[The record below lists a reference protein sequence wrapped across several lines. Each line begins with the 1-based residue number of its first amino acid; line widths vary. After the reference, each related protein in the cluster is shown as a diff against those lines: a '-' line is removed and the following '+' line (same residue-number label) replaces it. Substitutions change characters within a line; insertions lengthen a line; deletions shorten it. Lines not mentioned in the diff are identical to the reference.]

1 MVLTI
6 GPGKVSGVT
15 GSEAAEAVEQAAVVT
30 ADAVGSA
37 PSVTSVTSD
46 TSAPVAGPGRGGGY
60 QPMIRDMPQGE
71 RPRERLRDYGPK
83 LLSNTE
89 LIAILLRTGIQG
101 ENVLAMSNR
110 LLTHFKGLDGLG
122 RSTFAEL
129 CAERGLS
136 EAKTCQLMAALELGR
151 RFISLAPHDRAVINS
166 PQDVANLLQAE
177 MAALEQEHLRV
188 LLLNTKN
195 QVLRTEEV
203 YVGNVNSSISPAGG
217 GIPPGGAGQCAVHHH
232 RTQSPLRRPDAQPG
246 GCEHHPGVGRG
257 RQAVEHRTAGPSG
270 NRQRRPIRKPQ
281 REKAGLRLGK
291 IRLGHCIWAA
301 KVPGN
306 RPFRRKQEPKTLWA
320 EVPAF
325 AGTTGRD
332 KHPNHGLIQRFH
344 RSIDQ
349 YTGETPHRGDAP
361 TLTLPRREREL
372 LKDPVQLDPQLD
384 S

>member
-6 GPGKVSGVT
+6 EPGKVSGVA
-15 GSEAAEAVEQAAVVT
+15 GCEAVAGVEQEAVVT

-37 PSVTSVTSD
+37 PLVTSFTSDTSVTSD
-46 TSAPVAGPGRGGGY
+46 TSAPVAGPGRGGSY

-151 RFISLAPHDRAVINS
+151 RFISLAPQDRAVINS

-203 YVGNVNSSISPAGG
+203 YVGNVNSSIVRPAEVFR
-217 GIPPGGAGQCAVHHH
+217 PAVRDNAPSIIIVHNH
-232 RTQSPLRRPDAQPG
+232 
-246 GCEHHPGVGRG
+246 
-257 RQAVEHRTAGPSG
+257 PSG
-270 NRQRRPIRKPQ
+270 DP
-281 REKAGLRLGK
+281 
-291 IRLGHCIWAA
+291 
-301 KVPGN
+301 
-306 RPFRRKQEPKTLWA
+306 
-320 EVPAF
+320 
-325 AGTTGRD
+325 
-332 KHPNHGLIQRFH
+332 
-344 RSIDQ
+344 
-349 YTGETPHRGDAP
+349 TPSPEDVNI
-361 TLTLPRREREL
+361 TREL
-372 LKDPVQLDPQLD
+372 VAAGKLLSIELLDHLVIG
-384 S
+384 SGGRYVSLNEKKLGFG

>member
-151 RFISLAPHDRAVINS
+151 RFISLAPQDRAVINS

-203 YVGNVNSSISPAGG
+203 YVGNVNSSIVRPAEVFR
-217 GIPPGGAGQCAVHHH
+217 PAVRDNAPSIIIVHNH
-232 RTQSPLRRPDAQPG
+232 
-246 GCEHHPGVGRG
+246 
-257 RQAVEHRTAGPSG
+257 PSG
-270 NRQRRPIRKPQ
+270 DP
-281 REKAGLRLGK
+281 
-291 IRLGHCIWAA
+291 
-301 KVPGN
+301 
-306 RPFRRKQEPKTLWA
+306 
-320 EVPAF
+320 
-325 AGTTGRD
+325 
-332 KHPNHGLIQRFH
+332 
-344 RSIDQ
+344 
-349 YTGETPHRGDAP
+349 TPSPEDVNI
-361 TLTLPRREREL
+361 TREL
-372 LKDPVQLDPQLD
+372 VAVGKLLSIELLDHLVIG
-384 S
+384 SGGRYVSLNEKKLGFG

>member
-6 GPGKVSGVT
+6 GPRKVSGVT

-37 PSVTSVTSD
+37 PSVTSFTSD
-46 TSAPVAGPGRGGGY
+46 KSVPVAGPGRGGSY

-151 RFISLAPHDRAVINS
+151 RFISLAPQDRAVINS

-177 MAALEQEHLRV
+177 MSALEQEHLRV

-195 QVLRTEEV
+195 QVLNTVEV
-203 YVGNVNSSISPAGG
+203 YVGNVNSSIVRPSEVFRPAVRDNAPS
-217 GIPPGGAGQCAVHHH
+217 IIIVHNH
-232 RTQSPLRRPDAQPG
+232 
-246 GCEHHPGVGRG
+246 
-257 RQAVEHRTAGPSG
+257 PSG
-270 NRQRRPIRKPQ
+270 DPTPSP
-281 REKAGLRLGK
+281 ED
-291 IRLGHCIWAA
+291 AA
-301 KVPGN
+301 I
-306 RPFRRKQEPKTLWA
+306 T
-320 EVPAF
+320 
-325 AGTTGRD
+325 
-332 KHPNHGLIQRFH
+332 
-344 RSIDQ
+344 
-349 YTGETPHRGDAP
+349 
-361 TLTLPRREREL
+361 REL
-372 LKDPVQLDPQLD
+372 VAAGKLLGIELLDHLVIG
-384 S
+384 SGGRYVSLNEKKLGFS

>member
-6 GPGKVSGVT
+6 GPGKVSGDARC
-15 GSEAAEAVEQAAVVT
+15 EAVAAVEQAAVVT

-37 PSVTSVTSD
+37 PSVTSETSD
-46 TSAPVAGPGRGGGY
+46 TSAPVAGPGRGGSY

-151 RFISLAPHDRAVINS
+151 RFISLAPQDRAVINS

-188 LLLNTKN
+188 LLLNTRN

-203 YVGNVNSSISPAGG
+203 YVGNVNSSIVRPAEVFR
-217 GIPPGGAGQCAVHHH
+217 PAVRDNAPSIIIVHNH
-232 RTQSPLRRPDAQPG
+232 
-246 GCEHHPGVGRG
+246 
-257 RQAVEHRTAGPSG
+257 PSG
-270 NRQRRPIRKPQ
+270 DP
-281 REKAGLRLGK
+281 
-291 IRLGHCIWAA
+291 
-301 KVPGN
+301 
-306 RPFRRKQEPKTLWA
+306 
-320 EVPAF
+320 
-325 AGTTGRD
+325 
-332 KHPNHGLIQRFH
+332 
-344 RSIDQ
+344 
-349 YTGETPHRGDAP
+349 TPSPEDVNI
-361 TLTLPRREREL
+361 TREL
-372 LKDPVQLDPQLD
+372 VDAGKLLSIELLDHLVIG
-384 S
+384 SGGRYVSLNEKKLGFG

>member
-6 GPGKVSGVT
+6 GPGKVAGDARC
-15 GSEAAEAVEQAAVVT
+15 EAVAAVEQEAVVT

-37 PSVTSVTSD
+37 PLVTSVTSD
-46 TSAPVAGPGRGGGY
+46 TSAPVAGPGRGGSY

-151 RFISLAPHDRAVINS
+151 RFISLAPQDRAVINS

-203 YVGNVNSSISPAGG
+203 YVGNVNSSIVRPAEVFR
-217 GIPPGGAGQCAVHHH
+217 PAVRDNAPSIIIVHNH
-232 RTQSPLRRPDAQPG
+232 
-246 GCEHHPGVGRG
+246 
-257 RQAVEHRTAGPSG
+257 PSG
-270 NRQRRPIRKPQ
+270 DP
-281 REKAGLRLGK
+281 
-291 IRLGHCIWAA
+291 
-301 KVPGN
+301 
-306 RPFRRKQEPKTLWA
+306 
-320 EVPAF
+320 
-325 AGTTGRD
+325 
-332 KHPNHGLIQRFH
+332 
-344 RSIDQ
+344 
-349 YTGETPHRGDAP
+349 TPSPEDVNI
-361 TLTLPRREREL
+361 TREL
-372 LKDPVQLDPQLD
+372 VAAGKLLSIELLDHLVIG
-384 S
+384 SGGRYVSLNEKKLGFG

>member
-6 GPGKVSGVT
+6 GPGKVTGVA
-15 GSEAAEAVEQAAVVT
+15 GCEAVAAVEQEALVT
-30 ADAVGSA
+30 ADADGSA
-37 PSVTSVTSD
+37 PSVTSFTSDTSVTTETSD
-46 TSAPVAGPGRGGGY
+46 TSAPVAGPGRGGRY

-151 RFISLAPHDRAVINS
+151 RFISLAPQDRAVINS

-203 YVGNVNSSISPAGG
+203 YVGNVNSSIVRPAEVFR
-217 GIPPGGAGQCAVHHH
+217 PAVRDNAPSIIIVHNH
-232 RTQSPLRRPDAQPG
+232 
-246 GCEHHPGVGRG
+246 
-257 RQAVEHRTAGPSG
+257 PSG
-270 NRQRRPIRKPQ
+270 DPMPSPEDVNI
-281 REKAGLRLGK
+281 
-291 IRLGHCIWAA
+291 
-301 KVPGN
+301 
-306 RPFRRKQEPKTLWA
+306 T
-320 EVPAF
+320 
-325 AGTTGRD
+325 
-332 KHPNHGLIQRFH
+332 
-344 RSIDQ
+344 
-349 YTGETPHRGDAP
+349 
-361 TLTLPRREREL
+361 REL
-372 LKDPVQLDPQLD
+372 VAAGKLLSIELLDHLVIG
-384 S
+384 SGGRYVSLNEKKLGFG

>member
-6 GPGKVSGVT
+6 GPGKVAGDARC
-15 GSEAAEAVEQAAVVT
+15 EAVAAVEQAAVVT

-37 PSVTSVTSD
+37 PSVTSD
-46 TSAPVAGPGRGGGY
+46 TSAPVAGPGRGGNY

-151 RFISLAPHDRAVINS
+151 RFISLAPQDRAVINS

-203 YVGNVNSSISPAGG
+203 YVGNVNSSIVRPAE
-217 GIPPGGAGQCAVHHH
+217 VF
-232 RTQSPLRRPDAQPG
+232 
-246 GCEHHPGVGRG
+246 
-257 RQAVEHRTAGPSG
+257 RQAVRDNAPSIIIVHNHPSG
-270 NRQRRPIRKPQ
+270 DP
-281 REKAGLRLGK
+281 
-291 IRLGHCIWAA
+291 
-301 KVPGN
+301 
-306 RPFRRKQEPKTLWA
+306 
-320 EVPAF
+320 
-325 AGTTGRD
+325 
-332 KHPNHGLIQRFH
+332 
-344 RSIDQ
+344 
-349 YTGETPHRGDAP
+349 TPSPEDVNI
-361 TLTLPRREREL
+361 TREL
-372 LKDPVQLDPQLD
+372 VAAGKLLSIELLDHLVIG
-384 S
+384 SGGRYVSLNEKKLGFG